1 MCPFHT
7 QNDSIREIVKMLKT
21 EPERMGIPSLT
32 NWLSDSIDDGDQP
45 ASLYIAE
52 LAQFPDFLTL
62 GYYKTSNS
70 SPVDQDNKIKRLRY
84 ETQLDQQI
92 LSELVTTPLKDCWLI
107 EQFLL
112 YQLKDYKQII
122 PELQQAEWPGF
133 QETLH
138 IPELGREHFI
148 EWIAESIQSILVNR
162 ISGYKTCLDSLI
174 TTSRQRELYFKRQNA
189 WNVSEQNQ

>member
-1 MCPFHT
+1 MNPFHT
-7 QNDSIREIVKMLKT
+7 RNDSIREIVKLLKNQ
-21 EPERMGIPSLT
+21 PEWMGIPSLT

-62 GYYKTSNS
+62 GYYKIGNS

-84 ETQLDQQI
+84 ETKLDQQI

-122 PELQQAEWPGF
+122 PELQEAEWPGF

-162 ISGYKTCLDSLI
+162 ISGYKTCLDSLV
-174 TTSRQRELYFKRQNA
+174 TTSRQRELYFKRQAA
-189 WNVSEQNQ
+189 WKMSEQN

>member
-7 QNDSIREIVKMLKT
+7 QNNSIRESVKMHKT
-21 EPERMGIPSLT
+21 ESERMGIPSLT

-62 GYYKTSNS
+62 GYYKISNS

-122 PELQQAEWPGF
+122 PELQEAEWPGF

>member
-1 MCPFHT
+1 MCPLHT
-7 QNDSIREIVKMLKT
+7 ENDSIHEIVKLLKT

-62 GYYKTSNS
+62 GYYKISNS

-122 PELQQAEWPGF
+122 PELQEAEWPGF

-162 ISGYKTCLDSLI
+162 ISGYKTCLDSLV
-174 TTSRQRELYFKRQNA
+174 TTSRQRELYFKKQNA
-189 WNVSEQNQ
+189 WDISEQNQ

>member
-7 QNDSIREIVKMLKT
+7 QNDSTREIVKMQKT
-21 EPERMGIPSLT
+21 ESERMGIPSLT

-62 GYYKTSNS
+62 GYYKISNS

-189 WNVSEQNQ
+189 WNMSDQN

>member
-7 QNDSIREIVKMLKT
+7 QNNSIHESVKMHKT
-21 EPERMGIPSLT
+21 ESERMGIPSLT

>member
-1 MCPFHT
+1 MNPFHT
-7 QNDSIREIVKMLKT
+7 RNDSIREIVKLLKNQ
-21 EPERMGIPSLT
+21 PEWMGIPSLT

-62 GYYKTSNS
+62 GYYKIGNS
-70 SPVDQDNKIKRLRY
+70 SPADQDNKIKRLRY
-84 ETQLDQQI
+84 ETKLDQQI

-122 PELQQAEWPGF
+122 PELQEAEWPGF

-162 ISGYKTCLDSLI
+162 ISGYKTCLDSLV
-174 TTSRQRELYFKRQNA
+174 TTSRQRELYFKRQTA
-189 WNVSEQNQ
+189 WNISERNQ

>member
-1 MCPFHT
+1 MCPLHT
-7 QNDSIREIVKMLKT
+7 ENDSIHEIVKMLKT

-62 GYYKTSNS
+62 GYYKISNS

-122 PELQQAEWPGF
+122 PELQEAEWPGF

-174 TTSRQRELYFKRQNA
+174 TTSRQRELYFKRQND
-189 WNVSEQNQ
+189 WNLSAQDQ

>member
-62 GYYKTSNS
+62 GYYKISNS

-122 PELQQAEWPGF
+122 PELQEAEWPGF

-174 TTSRQRELYFKRQNA
+174 TTSRQRELYFKRQNI
-189 WNVSEQNQ
+189 WNLSEKNQ

>member
-1 MCPFHT
+1 MF
-7 QNDSIREIVKMLKT
+7 KT

-62 GYYKTSNS
+62 GYYKIGNS
-70 SPVDQDNKIKRLRY
+70 SPADQDNTIKRLRY

-122 PELQQAEWPGF
+122 P
-133 QETLH
+133 
-138 IPELGREHFI
+138 
-148 EWIAESIQSILVNR
+148 
-162 ISGYKTCLDSLI
+162 
-174 TTSRQRELYFKRQNA
+174 
-189 WNVSEQNQ
+189 

>member
-7 QNDSIREIVKMLKT
+7 QNDSIRESVKMHKT
-21 EPERMGIPSLT
+21 ESERMGIPSLT

-70 SPVDQDNKIKRLRY
+70 SPADQDNKIKRLRY

-122 PELQQAEWPGF
+122 PELQEAEWPGF

-174 TTSRQRELYFKRQNA
+174 TTSRQRELYFKRQND
-189 WNVSEQNQ
+189 WNMSEQNQ

>member
-7 QNDSIREIVKMLKT
+7 QNDSIREIVKMQKT
-21 EPERMGIPSLT
+21 ESERMGIPSLT

-62 GYYKTSNS
+62 GYYKISNS

-122 PELQQAEWPGF
+122 PELQEAEWPGF

>member
-1 MCPFHT
+1 MCPLHT

-62 GYYKTSNS
+62 GYYKISNS

-122 PELQQAEWPGF
+122 PELQEAEWPGF

-138 IPELGREHFI
+138 VPELGREHFI

-174 TTSRQRELYFKRQNA
+174 TTSRQRELYFKRQND
-189 WNVSEQNQ
+189 WNLSAQDQ

>member
-7 QNDSIREIVKMLKT
+7 QNNSIHESVKMHKT
-21 EPERMGIPSLT
+21 ESERMGIPSLT

-122 PELQQAEWPGF
+122 PELQEAEWPGF

-138 IPELGREHFI
+138 VPELGREHFI

-174 TTSRQRELYFKRQNA
+174 TTSRQRELYFKRQND
-189 WNVSEQNQ
+189 WNINEQNQ

>member
-7 QNDSIREIVKMLKT
+7 QNDSTREIVKMQKT
-21 EPERMGIPSLT
+21 ESERMGIPSLT

-122 PELQQAEWPGF
+122 PELQEAEWPGF

-138 IPELGREHFI
+138 VPELGREHFI

-162 ISGYKTCLDSLI
+162 INGYKTCLDSLI

-189 WNVSEQNQ
+189 WNVSEQN

>member
-7 QNDSIREIVKMLKT
+7 QNDSIRESVKMHKT
-21 EPERMGIPSLT
+21 ESERMGIPSLT

-62 GYYKTSNS
+62 GYYKISNS
-70 SPVDQDNKIKRLRY
+70 SPADQDNKIKRLRY

-122 PELQQAEWPGF
+122 PELQEAEWPGF

-174 TTSRQRELYFKRQNA
+174 TTSRQRELYFKRQND
-189 WNVSEQNQ
+189 WNMSEQNQ

>member
-1 MCPFHT
+1 MCPLHT
-7 QNDSIREIVKMLKT
+7 RNDFIREIVKMSIT

-62 GYYKTSNS
+62 GYYKIGNS
-70 SPVDQDNKIKRLRY
+70 SPADQDNTIKRLRY

-122 PELQQAEWPGF
+122 PELQEAEWPGF

-174 TTSRQRELYFKRQNA
+174 TTSRQRELYFKRQTS
-189 WNVSEQNQ
+189 WNMNEQN

>member
-7 QNDSIREIVKMLKT
+7 QNNSIRESVKMHKT
-21 EPERMGIPSLT
+21 ESERMGIPSLT

-62 GYYKTSNS
+62 GYYKISNS

-122 PELQQAEWPGF
+122 PELQEAEWPGF

-174 TTSRQRELYFKRQNA
+174 TTSRQRELYFKRQSD
-189 WNVSEQNQ
+189 WNINEQNQ

>member
-7 QNDSIREIVKMLKT
+7 QNDSTREIVKMQKT
-21 EPERMGIPSLT
+21 ESERMGIPSLT

-62 GYYKTSNS
+62 GYYKISNS

-189 WNVSEQNQ
+189 WNVSEQN

>member
-1 MCPFHT
+1 MCPFNT
-7 QNDSIREIVKMLKT
+7 QNDSIRESVKMHKT
-21 EPERMGIPSLT
+21 ESERMGIPSLT

-62 GYYKTSNS
+62 GYYKISNS

-122 PELQQAEWPGF
+122 PELQEAEWPGF

-174 TTSRQRELYFKRQNA
+174 TTSRQRELYFKRQNT
-189 WNVSEQNQ
+189 WNMSELNQ

>member
-7 QNDSIREIVKMLKT
+7 QNNSIRESVKMHKT
-21 EPERMGIPSLT
+21 ESERMGIPSLT

-70 SPVDQDNKIKRLRY
+70 SPADQDNKIKRLRY

-122 PELQQAEWPGF
+122 PELQEAEWPGF

-138 IPELGREHFI
+138 VPELGREHFI

-174 TTSRQRELYFKRQNA
+174 TTSRQRELYFKRQSD
-189 WNVSEQNQ
+189 WNINEQNQ

>member
-7 QNDSIREIVKMLKT
+7 QNDSTREIVKMQKT
-21 EPERMGIPSLT
+21 ESERMGIPSLT

>member
-62 GYYKTSNS
+62 GYYKISNS

-122 PELQQAEWPGF
+122 PELQEAEWPGF

>member
-7 QNDSIREIVKMLKT
+7 QNNSIHESVKMQKT
-21 EPERMGIPSLT
+21 ESERMGIPSLT

-62 GYYKTSNS
+62 GYYKISNS

-122 PELQQAEWPGF
+122 PELQEAEWPGF

-174 TTSRQRELYFKRQNA
+174 TTSRQRELYFKRQNI
-189 WNVSEQNQ
+189 WNLSEKNQ

>member
-7 QNDSIREIVKMLKT
+7 QNDSTREIVKMQKT
-21 EPERMGIPSLT
+21 ESERMGIPSLT

-62 GYYKTSNS
+62 GYYKISNS

-92 LSELVTTPLKDCWLI
+92 LSELVTTPMKDCWLI

-174 TTSRQRELYFKRQNA
+174 TTSRQRELYFKRQND
-189 WNVSEQNQ
+189 WNINEQNQ

>member
-7 QNDSIREIVKMLKT
+7 QNDSIRKNVKMLKT

-32 NWLSDSIDDGDQP
+32 NWLSDSIEDGDQP

-62 GYYKTSNS
+62 GYYKISNS

-122 PELQQAEWPGF
+122 PELQEAEWPGF

-189 WNVSEQNQ
+189 WNISEQN

>member
-7 QNDSIREIVKMLKT
+7 QNDSTREIVKMQKT
-21 EPERMGIPSLT
+21 ESERMGIPSLT

-62 GYYKTSNS
+62 GYYKISNS

-122 PELQQAEWPGF
+122 PELQEAEWPGF

-138 IPELGREHFI
+138 VPELGREHFI

>member
-1 MCPFHT
+1 MCPFDT
-7 QNDSIREIVKMLKT
+7 QNNSIREIVKMLKAET
-21 EPERMGIPSLT
+21 ERMGIPSLT

-62 GYYKTSNS
+62 GYYKISNS
-70 SPVDQDNKIKRLRY
+70 SPVDQDNKIKRIRY

-174 TTSRQRELYFKRQNA
+174 TTSRQRELYFKRQNT
-189 WNVSEQNQ
+189 WNMSEQN

>member
-7 QNDSIREIVKMLKT
+7 QNNSIHESVKMHKT
-21 EPERMGIPSLT
+21 ESERMGIPSLT

-62 GYYKTSNS
+62 GYYKISNS

-174 TTSRQRELYFKRQNA
+174 TTSRQRELYFKRQND
-189 WNVSEQNQ
+189 WNINEQNQ

>member
-7 QNDSIREIVKMLKT
+7 QNDSTREIVKMQKT
-21 EPERMGIPSLT
+21 ESERMGIPSLT

-62 GYYKTSNS
+62 GYYKISNS

-92 LSELVTTPLKDCWLI
+92 LSELVTTPMKDCWLI

>member
-1 MCPFHT
+1 MNPFNT
-7 QNDSIREIVKMLKT
+7 QNNSIRGILKMLKAKL
-21 EPERMGIPSLT
+21 ERMGIPSLT

-62 GYYKTSNS
+62 GYYKIGSAN
-70 SPVDQDNKIKRLRY
+70 PVDQDNKIKRLRY
-84 ETQLDQQI
+84 ETQLDTQI
-92 LSELVTTPLKDCWLI
+92 LSVLDITPLKDCWLI

-122 PELQQAEWPGF
+122 PELQAAEWPGF

-138 IPELGREHFI
+138 IPEHGREHFI
-148 EWIAESIQSILVNR
+148 EWIAESIQSILINK
-162 ISGYKTCLDSLI
+162 INGYKTCLDSLI
-174 TTSRQRELYFKRQNA
+174 TTSRQRELYFKRQTA
-189 WNVSEQNQ
+189 WNMSEKNQ

>member
-7 QNDSIREIVKMLKT
+7 QNDSIRESVKMHKT
-21 EPERMGIPSLT
+21 ESERMGIPSLT

-122 PELQQAEWPGF
+122 PELQEAEWPGF

-174 TTSRQRELYFKRQNA
+174 TTSRQRELYFKRQSD
-189 WNVSEQNQ
+189 WNINEQNQ

>member
-1 MCPFHT
+1 MSPFHT
-7 QNDSIREIVKMLKT
+7 QNNSIHETLKLLKV
-21 EPERMGIPSLT
+21 ESKKMGIPSLT

-70 SPVDQDNKIKRLRY
+70 SPVDQDKKIKRLRY

-122 PELQQAEWPGF
+122 PELQEAEWPGF

-162 ISGYKTCLDSLI
+162 ISGYKTCLDSLV

-189 WNVSEQNQ
+189 WDISEQNQ

>member
-1 MCPFHT
+1 MSPFHT
-7 QNDSIREIVKMLKT
+7 QNNSIRETLKLLKT
-21 EPERMGIPSLT
+21 EPEKMGIPSLT

-70 SPVDQDNKIKRLRY
+70 SPVDQDKKIKRLRY

-122 PELQQAEWPGF
+122 PELQEAEWPGF

-189 WNVSEQNQ
+189 WNMSEQN

>member
-1 MCPFHT
+1 MH
-7 QNDSIREIVKMLKT
+7 KT
-21 EPERMGIPSLT
+21 EPEKMGIPSLT

-62 GYYKTSNS
+62 GYYKIGS
-70 SPVDQDNKIKRLRY
+70 SRPVDQDKKIKRLRY

-122 PELQQAEWPGF
+122 PELQEAEWPGF

-189 WNVSEQNQ
+189 WNMSEQNQ

>member
-7 QNDSIREIVKMLKT
+7 QNDSTREIVKMQKT
-21 EPERMGIPSLT
+21 ESERMGIPSLT

-62 GYYKTSNS
+62 GYYKISNS

-122 PELQQAEWPGF
+122 PELQEAEWPGF

-138 IPELGREHFI
+138 VPELGREHFI

-162 ISGYKTCLDSLI
+162 INGYKTCLDSLI

-189 WNVSEQNQ
+189 WNVSEQN